1 MALTMSPCSYDVSL
15 DEAVDQVTFWRMVQ
29 AAAAAPAP
37 APAAAAAAA
46 AGFKID
52 FGRSL
57 MGRVSG
63 VLHSL
68 GVSLGSQVH

>member
-29 AAAAAPAP
+29 AAAA